1 MNCEIYKESNDIIG
15 KDKNRWQDQR
25 KKLKSIVI
33 IVLLFDSQIL
43 NIQLLKLQPD
53 KPICLYVRTQVLKGQ
68 VHTKIEIVTDVP
80 EIKKLLA
87 EFGKIGS
94 NLNQIAKYF
103 NQGGILSQEMR
114 GEINKRLRDLYEM
127 KYKVMEMAGDFHG
140 NTETHRK

>member
-1 MNCEIYKESNDIIG
+1 MARPKKETEKYRNHRITIRFTDLEYSIIETAARQT
-15 KDKNRWQDQR
+15 NMS
-25 KKLKSIVI
+25 LAA
-33 IVLLFDSQIL
+33 
-43 NIQLLKLQPD
+43 
-53 KPICLYVRTQVLKGQ
+53 YVRTQVLKGQ

-103 NQGGILSQEMR
+103 NQGGVLSQEMR

-127 KYKVMEMAGDFHG
+127 KYKVMKMAGDFRG
-140 NTETHRK
+140 NTETYRK

>member
-1 MNCEIYKESNDIIG
+1 MARPKKETEKYRNHRITIRFTDLEYSIIETAARQT
-15 KDKNRWQDQR
+15 NMSRAA
-25 KKLKSIVI
+25 
-33 IVLLFDSQIL
+33 
-43 NIQLLKLQPD
+43 
-53 KPICLYVRTQVLKGQ
+53 YVRTQVLKGQ